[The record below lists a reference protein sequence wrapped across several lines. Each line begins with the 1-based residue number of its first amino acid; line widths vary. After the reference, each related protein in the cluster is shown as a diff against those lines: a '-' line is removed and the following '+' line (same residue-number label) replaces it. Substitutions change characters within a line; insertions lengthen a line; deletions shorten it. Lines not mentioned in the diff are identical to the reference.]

1 MKKINII
8 HFYLL
13 ALIIFLLLIFY
24 IEENSS
30 KKTENING
38 NNGIQDVIKNMADYE
53 EYFKDK
59 HVNAQIVTNNGKE
72 FLKIIFDSGIEAV
85 YGPDLIKIKTQILW
99 RYYSNEY
106 LVDLEINNID
116 RSKNTAQVSTSY
128 DGGYGTKVCYYLP
141 DFYEIKPDWGDYL
154 QADLDIKKII
164 SKEELQKTY
173 MTTERMKEMINNE
186 YLIRR
191 KD

>member
-128 DGGYGTKVCYYLP
+128 DGGYETKVCYYLP